1 MDDNFRRGNLAYT
14 PLPQLLLRIWEKKRT
29 GLLRLQKEDT
39 ARILSFSRGD
49 LALTDISFPAEEFQA
64 KLIEAEILSEEEV
77 EATRAYA
84 LEKNISF
91 MRGLIE
97 REILS
102 PPRVWELL
110 AGFWLESLFPLFDW
124 PDGEYAF
131 DSGAELSAPHIL
143 MTVASLEFILQ
154 GIRRMANSS
163 LIEASLPA
171 ESESLQILS
180 PGHVGLL
187 RLAAHE
193 RYLLNLL
200 RHSPRL
206 QDLYAKSQLG
216 KKETQKALFS
226 LVQLGL
232 AGFRQPRNTFKPA
245 SELTSGEAEKIW
257 ADFNDKC
264 SSIYK
269 YISKEIGP
277 VALNVL
283 EKALEE
289 VKPRLGPPLHGLEL
303 RADGRIELKPVS
315 FLSLNF
321 SNPESRKA
329 IIQVLNEI
337 LVAEVLA
344 VKKTLGDDH
353 EAALVR
359 NLERIGD
366 QG

>member
-1 MDDNFRRGNLAYT
+1 MDDHSARGNLAYT

-64 KLIEAEILSEEEV
+64 KLIEAEILSGEEV

-84 LEKNISF
+84 LEKNVSL

-97 REILS
+97 CEMLS
-102 PPRVWELL
+102 PQRTWEFL
-110 AGFWLESLFPLFDW
+110 ASFWLESLYPLFDW

-131 DSGAELSAPHIL
+131 DSAGELSGQHIL

-154 GIRRMANSS
+154 GIRRMGNSS

-171 ESESLQILS
+171 ESESLQVLS
-180 PGHVGLL
+180 PGYAGLL
-187 RLAAHE
+187 RLASYE
-193 RYLLNLL
+193 KYVLNLL

-206 QDLYAKSQLG
+206 QDLYAQSHLG
-216 KKETQKALFS
+216 KKETQKVIFS

-232 AGFRQPRNTFKPA
+232 AGFRQPRNAFKPA
-245 SELTSGEAEKIW
+245 SESSSGEAEKIW
-257 ADFNDKC
+257 SDFNDKC

-283 EKALEE
+283 EKALDE
-289 VKPRLGPPLHGLEL
+289 VKPRLSSLLQSLEL
-303 RADGRIELKPVS
+303 RTDGRIELRPVS

-353 EAALVR
+353 EAALIR
-359 NLERIGD
+359 NLEKIGD

>member
-1 MDDNFRRGNLAYT
+1 MDDNSWRGNLAYT
-14 PLPQLLLRIWEKKRT
+14 PLPQLLLRLWEKKRT
-29 GLLRLQKEDT
+29 GLLKLRKKDT
-39 ARILSFSRGD
+39 VRPLSFFKGD
-49 LALTDISFPAEEFQA
+49 LALTDVSFPPEEFQTN
-64 KLIEAEILSEEEV
+64 LVEAEILSGEEV

-84 LEKNISF
+84 QEKNVSF
-91 MRGLIE
+91 TRSLIE

-102 PPRVWELL
+102 PPRIWELMT
-110 AGFWLESLFPLFDW
+110 GFWLESLFPLFDW
-124 PDGEYAF
+124 PEGEYAF
-131 DSGAELSAPHIL
+131 DSGGELSDPHIL
-143 MTVASLEFILQ
+143 MTIASLDFILQ

-171 ESESLQILS
+171 ESESLQIFS
-180 PGHVGLL
+180 PGHAGLL
-187 RLAAHE
+187 RLAPHE
-193 RYLLNLL
+193 KYLLNVL

-206 QDLYAKSQLG
+206 QDLYEQSQLG
-216 KKETQKALFS
+216 KKETRKALFS

-232 AGFRQPRNTFKPA
+232 AGFRQPRNSFKPA
-245 SELTSGEAEKIW
+245 SEPSSGEAEKIW

-289 VKPRLGPPLHGLEL
+289 VKPRLSPPLQSLEL
-303 RADGRIELKPVS
+303 RTDGRIEIKPVS
-315 FLSLNF
+315 LLSLNF
-321 SNPESRKA
+321 SNPESRKTV
-329 IIQVLNEI
+329 IQVLNEI

-344 VKKTLGDDH
+344 VKKTLGNDH
-353 EAALVR
+353 EAALVK
-359 NLERIGD
+359 NLDRIGD

>member
-1 MDDNFRRGNLAYT
+1 MDDNSWRGNLAIT
-14 PLPQLLLRIWEKKRT
+14 PLPQLLLRLWEKKRT
-29 GLLRLQKEDT
+29 GLLRLQRGD
-39 ARILSFSRGD
+39 AVRVLSFSKGD
-49 LALTDISFPAEEFQA
+49 LALTEISFPAEEFQA
-64 KLIEAEILSEEEV
+64 KLAEAGILSGEDA

-84 LEKNISF
+84 QEKNVSF
-91 MRGLIE
+91 TRSLIE

-102 PPRVWELL
+102 PPRTWELL
-110 AGFWLESLFPLFDW
+110 TGFWLESLFPLFDW
-124 PDGEYAF
+124 PEGEYAF
-131 DSGAELSAPHIL
+131 DSGGELSEPHIL

-154 GIRRMANSS
+154 GIRRMDNSS

-180 PGHVGLL
+180 PGHAGFL
-187 RLAAHE
+187 RLAPHE

-206 QDLYAKSQLG
+206 QDLYAQSHLG
-216 KKETQKALFS
+216 KKETQKVLFS
-226 LVQLGL
+226 LFQVGM
-232 AGFRQPRNTFKPA
+232 AGFRQPRNAFKPA
-245 SELTSGEAEKIW
+245 SEPSSGEAEKIW

-277 VALNVL
+277 VAINVL
-283 EKALEE
+283 EKALDE
-289 VKPRLGPPLHGLEL
+289 VKLRLAPSLQSLEL
-303 RADGRIELKPVS
+303 RTDGRIELKPVS
-315 FLSLNF
+315 FFSLSF

>member
-1 MDDNFRRGNLAYT
+1 LNN
-14 PLPQLLLRIWEKKRT
+14 
-29 GLLRLQKEDT
+29 
-39 ARILSFSRGD
+39 
-49 LALTDISFPAEEFQA
+49 ISFPAEEFQA
-64 KLIEAEILSEEEV
+64 KLIEAEIMTGDQV

-91 MRGLIE
+91 TRGLIE
-97 REILS
+97 REIFS

-124 PDGEYAF
+124 PEGEYAF
-131 DSGAELSAPHIL
+131 DSGGELSEPHIL
-143 MTVASLEFILQ
+143 MTVPAPEFILQ
-154 GIRRMANSS
+154 GIRRMANFS

-180 PGHVGLL
+180 PGHAGLL
-187 RLAAHE
+187 RLAPHE
-193 RYLLNLL
+193 KYLLNVLW
-200 RHSPRL
+200 HSPRL
-206 QDLYAKSQLG
+206 QDLYAQSQLG

-232 AGFRQPRNTFKPA
+232 AGFKQPREKFKPA
-245 SELTSGEAEKIW
+245 FEVSSGEAEKIW

-277 VALNVL
+277 VALSVL

-289 VKPRLGPPLHGLEL
+289 VKPRLSPPLQSLEL
-303 RADGRIELKPVS
+303 RADGRIELKPAS
-315 FLSLNF
+315 LLSLNF

-329 IIQVLNEI
+329 TIQVLNEI

-344 VKKTLGDDH
+344 VKKTLGNDH

-359 NLERIGD
+359 NLERIGE

>member
-1 MDDNFRRGNLAYT
+1 MDDNSWRGNLAYA
-14 PLPQLLLRIWEKKRT
+14 PLPQLLLRLWENKKT
-29 GLLRLQKEDT
+29 GLLKLRKED
-39 ARILSFSRGD
+39 AVEVLSFFKGD
-49 LALTDISFPAEEFQA
+49 PALTDISFPSEEFQA
-64 KLIEAEILSEEEV
+64 KLVEAEILSGEEV
-77 EATRAYA
+77 EATQAYA
-84 LEKNISF
+84 LEKSISF
-91 MRGLIE
+91 TRGLIE

-102 PPRVWELL
+102 PPRVWEAL
-110 AGFWLESLFPLFDW
+110 AGFWLDSLFPLFDW
-124 PDGEYAF
+124 PEGEYAF
-131 DSGAELSAPHIL
+131 DSGGELAEPHIL
-143 MTVASLEFILQ
+143 MTVAAPEFILQ
-154 GIRRMANSS
+154 GIRRMNNSS

-171 ESESLQILS
+171 ESESIQTLS
-180 PGHVGLL
+180 PGHAGLL
-187 RLAAHE
+187 RLAPHE
-193 RYLLNLL
+193 KYLLHVL

-206 QDLYAKSQLG
+206 QDLYAQSHLG
-216 KKETQKALFS
+216 KKETQKVLFS

-232 AGFRQPRNTFKPA
+232 AGFRQPRDKFKPA
-245 SELTSGEAEKIW
+245 SDLSGGEAEKIW

-264 SSIYK
+264 SYIYK

-289 VKPRLGPPLHGLEL
+289 VKLRLGPPLQSLDL
-303 RADGRIELKPVS
+303 RTDGRIELKPVS
-315 FLSLNF
+315 FFSLNF

-329 IIQVLNEI
+329 FIQVLNEI

-344 VKKTLGDDH
+344 VKKTLGDNH

>member
-1 MDDNFRRGNLAYT
+1 MDDNSCGGNLAYA
-14 PLPQLLLRIWEKKRT
+14 PLPQLLLRLWEKKRS
-29 GLLRLQKEDT
+29 GLLRLHKEDT
-39 ARILSFSRGD
+39 TRILSFSRGD

-64 KLIEAEILSEEEV
+64 KLVEAEILSGEEI

-91 MRGLIE
+91 TRGLIE
-97 REILS
+97 RGILS
-102 PPRVWELL
+102 PSRVWELL

-124 PDGEYAF
+124 PEGEYAF
-131 DSGAELSAPHIL
+131 DSGGELSEAHIL
-143 MTVASLEFILQ
+143 MTIASLEFILQ

-171 ESESLQILS
+171 EPESLQILS
-180 PGHVGLL
+180 PGHAGLL
-187 RLAAHE
+187 RLAPHE
-193 RYLLNLL
+193 KYLLSVL

-206 QDLYAKSQLG
+206 QDLYAQSQLG

-232 AGFRQPRNTFKPA
+232 AGFRQPRNKFKPA
-245 SELTSGEAEKIW
+245 SELSSGEAEKIW
-257 ADFNDKC
+257 AEFNDKC
-264 SSIYK
+264 SYIYK

-289 VKPRLGPPLHGLEL
+289 VKPRPGPPLQSLEL
-303 RADGRIELKPVS
+303 RTDGRVELKPVS
-315 FLSLNF
+315 LLSLNF
-321 SNPESRKA
+321 ANPESRTA
-329 IIQVLNEI
+329 FIQFLNEI

-344 VKKTLGDDH
+344 VKKTLGDNH
-353 EAALVR
+353 EATLVR
-359 NLERIGD
+359 NLERIGE